1 MKNKILTVLIC
12 FVVGV
17 LGYYLY
23 ENNFSLSSKIEKC
36 ADSKYFPRYLKKNR
50 VNLKDSLKKKLK
62 NMDYEMFWELC
73 ENERKRYP
81 LLFEKK
87 Y

>member
-36 ADSKYFPRYLKKNR
+36 ADAKIPE
-50 VNLKDSLKKKLK
+50 KKK
-62 NMDYEMFWELC
+62 FIELDKQNKLSVLGYREHWAAC
-73 ENERKRYP
+73 ENEA
-81 LLFEKK
+81 KK
-87 Y
+87 YPELFKTRY

>member
-1 MKNKILTVLIC
+1 MKVKILIGAIC
-12 FVVGV
+12 FIVGA
-17 LGYYLY
+17 GAYYLY

-36 ADSKYFPRYLKKNR
+36 ADSKYLPVYLKKNR

-73 ENERKRYP
+73 ENERKKYP
-81 LLFEKK
+81 LLFEKT